1 MAVDPGPI
9 EKPERKVQTRLAYQE
24 QDTPLTLRE
33 GLAEYLASNPDLI
46 DTNDTS
52 SGKMAAYFANHDASH
67 IAFGTSTRIEDE
79 LIQDIWTL
87 VAIDVKYRNYVG
99 DLVKA
104 KEGLQVAKALPFWGT
119 IRGFFHLLR
128 VMPRL
133 LTRSSKM
140 PKKWPWT
147 GWEQYLDKPLSET
160 RREFGIR
167 VL

>member
-1 MAVDPGPI
+1 MQA
-9 EKPERKVQTRLAYQE
+9 RLAYQE
-24 QDTPLTLRE
+24 QDTRLTLRE

-52 SGKMAAYFANHDASH
+52 TGEMAAYFANHDASH
-67 IAFGTSTRIEDE
+67 VAFGTSTRIEDE

-104 KEGLQVAKALPFWGT
+104 KEGMEVAKALPFWGT
-119 IRGFFHLLR
+119 IKGFFHLLT
-128 VMPRL
+128 VVPRL
-133 LTRSSKM
+133 LTRSRKM

-147 GWEQYLDKPLSET
+147 GWEKYLDKPLSET
-160 RREFGIR
+160 RQEFGIR

>member
-1 MAVDPGPI
+1 MEEMA
-9 EKPERKVQTRLAYQE
+9 TRPSESAEGGQLAYQT
-24 QDTPLTLRE
+24 QDTQLTLRE

-46 DTNDTS
+46 DPSTTS
-52 SGKMAAYFANHDASH
+52 TREMGAYFANHDASH
-67 IAFGTSTRIEDE
+67 VAFGTSTRIADE
-79 LIQDIWTL
+79 LIQDVWTFFA
-87 VAIDVKYRNYVG
+87 VDVKYRNYVG

-104 KEGLQVAKALPFWGT
+104 QEGLEVAKALPFWGT

-128 VMPRL
+128 AMPRL
-133 LTRSSKM
+133 LARSFKM

-147 GWEQYLDKPLSET
+147 GWEKYLDRPLGEI